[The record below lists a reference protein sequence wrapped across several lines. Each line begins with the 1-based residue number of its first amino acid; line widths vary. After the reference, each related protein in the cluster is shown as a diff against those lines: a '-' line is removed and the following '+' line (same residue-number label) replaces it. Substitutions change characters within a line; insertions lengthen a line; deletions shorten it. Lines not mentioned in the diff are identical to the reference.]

1 MPWAKEEPTEL
12 PDDDVRQHVLQVRVL
27 ELLRDI
33 EPPPPASQGH
43 VLRAEPAT
51 ASAAASVSRP
61 PRRAVPR
68 SNSAPPYRDQR
79 VPGGRP
85 LPPNWSRLQPPSAS
99 CPSSL
104 WDASVSGGRGVFSL
118 GYPT

>member
-1 MPWAKEEPTEL
+1 MPWAKEDPTEL

-51 ASAAASVSRP
+51 ASAAAAIGEPSTAPAGAEVAGEVQLGSALPRP
-61 PRRAVPR
+61 AR
-68 SNSAPPYRDQR
+68 SWWPSTAAELVEVAAALGELPELLVGRQR
-79 VPGGRP
+79 ER
-85 LPPNWSRLQPPSAS
+85 WERSI
-99 CPSSL
+99 
-104 WDASVSGGRGVFSL
+104 
-118 GYPT
+118 